1 MNNRSRFLI
10 AAAAILATAAC
21 DSAPTEPSGS
31 AEPVIQP
38 SLEIIQR
45 GATQHWIEE
54 RLSDMDGVFVAM
66 ECPDGSESEMIRLSG
81 KLYTKEK
88 LLINH
93 STGVTVFNS
102 TVRSIGLSGVGLISG
117 EEYRASERSH
127 TTAVQ
132 LEKQDLHSVGRFRV
146 AIDYFA
152 KRSKRRYRM
161 VIMENVVWDGEG
173 DPIVERGIERVECD
187 A

>member
-38 SLEIIQR
+38 SLEIIQP

-117 EEYRASERSH
+117 EEYRASERS
-127 TTAVQ
+127 
-132 LEKQDLHSVGRFRV
+132 
-146 AIDYFA
+146 
-152 KRSKRRYRM
+152 
-161 VIMENVVWDGEG
+161 
-173 DPIVERGIERVECD
+173 
-187 A
+187 

>member
-10 AAAAILATAAC
+10 AAAAVLAAAAC
-21 DSAPTEPSGS
+21 DSAPTEPSS
-31 AEPVIQP
+31 TEEPVTRSFLQV
-38 SLEIIQR
+38 IQR
-45 GATQHWIEE
+45 GATEHWIEE

-81 KLYTKEK
+81 KLYMKEK

-93 STGVTVFNS
+93 STGVTIFNS
-102 TVRSIGLSGVGLISG
+102 TVRSIGLSGVGLVSG

-132 LEKQDLHSVGRFRV
+132 LEKQNLHSVGRFRV
-146 AIDYFA
+146 AIDYFG
-152 KRSKRRYRM
+152 KQSKRRYRM
-161 VIMENVVWDGEG
+161 VIMENVVWGGEG